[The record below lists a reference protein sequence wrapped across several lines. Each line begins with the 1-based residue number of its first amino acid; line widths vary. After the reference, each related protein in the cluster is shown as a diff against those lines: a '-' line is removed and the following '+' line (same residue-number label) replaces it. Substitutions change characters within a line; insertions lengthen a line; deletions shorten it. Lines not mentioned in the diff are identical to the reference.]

1 MNSSVNKRHLWKTV
15 WVWAVIAHERWR
27 HMDFCEFQASLVS
40 LFSVFQTSHSKI
52 NYLIHCSHRTVP
64 SIVWLG
70 FYKGGCISLLKK
82 KQKRAAH
89 VSNKCG
95 LLFLKK
101 STVLLHK
108 TIFHCAYALYFLYQ
122 FTQWWMCRS
131 FLYLDCSWSCYSELG
146 AVDTCLRSWFQFIR
160 VLVWP
165 WTIVMFS

>member
-1 MNSSVNKRHLWKTV
+1 MNSSVNKRRHLWKTV

-40 LFSVFQTSHSKI
+40 LLSVFQTSHSKI

-70 FYKGGCISLLKK
+70 VYKGGCISLLKR

-95 LLFLKK
+95 LLFLKNPLFFCIK
-101 STVLLHK
+101 QYSIVHMRCTFFICSHSDECVGHFCILTPRGHATVNLELL
-108 TIFHCAYALYFLYQ
+108 IPVWDLDFSSFGCLYGLE
-122 FTQWWMCRS
+122 R
-131 FLYLDCSWSCYSELG
+131 
-146 AVDTCLRSWFQFIR
+146 
-160 VLVWP
+160 
-165 WTIVMFS
+165 